1 MIKFYKTQ
9 NGYIKTTGNLEN
21 AKEVTQEE
29 YENFVKEAEQRIE
42 KQAEESLKNQPPT
55 EEEKLQ
61 AEIDE
66 LKRFIYENIGRK

>member
-29 YENFVKEAEQRIE
+29 YE